1 MCSLRYGGFPF
12 VDQQQYSGDFNQ
24 HPHPQTRD
32 FSKML
37 MAAFQ
42 SNVCAASVDHFIAVC
57 CGADHLNSILPKAV
71 AVTKPK
77 QFLTWLFG
85 MIDIRSYWY
94 LVLLFLVLLV
104 FGFIAIRFFFSNSV
118 LLACG
123 LIGIRSYWCL
133 VLLVFGRIGIWS
145 YWYLVVLVFGFI
157 GIWSYWYSVLLVFGL
172 IGIWSYW

>member
-1 MCSLRYGGFPF
+1 
-12 VDQQQYSGDFNQ
+12 
-24 HPHPQTRD
+24 
-32 FSKML
+32 

-85 MIDIRSYWY
+85 LIDIRSYRY

-104 FGFIAIRFFFSNSV
+104 FGFIAIRSFSNSV
-118 LLACG
+118 LLASG
-123 LIGIRSYWCL
+123 FIGIRSC
-133 VLLVFGRIGIWS
+133 
-145 YWYLVVLVFGFI
+145 
-157 GIWSYWYSVLLVFGL
+157 
-172 IGIWSYW
+172 

>member
-1 MCSLRYGGFPF
+1 
-12 VDQQQYSGDFNQ
+12 
-24 HPHPQTRD
+24 
-32 FSKML
+32 

-85 MIDIRSYWY
+85 LIDIRSYWY

-104 FGFIAIRFFFSNSV
+104 FGFVAIRAFSNSV
-118 LLACG
+118 LLAFG

-133 VLLVFGRIGIWS
+133 VLLA
-145 YWYLVVLVFGFI
+145 FGFI
-157 GIWSYWYSVLLVFGL
+157 GTRSSVYWYSVLLVYGFIGICFYCYFVLLVLGL
-172 IGIWSYW
+172 IGIRSN

>member
-1 MCSLRYGGFPF
+1 METFSVQNIFWGQNLRVYYRRPIEEKTQRKTDNKINDRSTSFISL
-12 VDQQQYSGDFNQ
+12 DQAFLEKGSSGDFNQ

-85 MIDIRSYWY
+85 LIDIRSYWY

-104 FGFIAIRFFFSNSV
+104 FGFIAIRSF
-118 LLACG
+118 
-123 LIGIRSYWCL
+123 
-133 VLLVFGRIGIWS
+133 
-145 YWYLVVLVFGFI
+145 
-157 GIWSYWYSVLLVFGL
+157 
-172 IGIWSYW
+172 